1 MEKKR
6 FKKIYIERT
15 NICNLNCEFCIKSNR
30 EKRQM
35 SVSEFEMVMEKIQG
49 YTDYIYLHIKG
60 EPLIHKDFEQLLDI
74 AHKYNM
80 QQRAKI
86 LIVLR

>member
-6 FKKIYIERT
+6 FKKIYIEIT

-35 SVSEFEMVMEKIQG
+35 SVSEFEMVMKKIQG
-49 YTDYIYLHIKG
+49 YTDGVFWERNSNSMQKKIIK
-60 EPLIHKDFEQLLDI
+60 
-74 AHKYNM
+74 
-80 QQRAKI
+80 
-86 LIVLR
+86 